1 MKIHETLQTTFPAF
15 SFEFFPPKNAEQQEQ
30 LLETILKLRPL
41 NPAFVSV
48 TYGAGGSTR
57 ALTIDV
63 VARIKRDFGIEA
75 MAHLTCVGASR
86 EEVRETLDTLRDRG
100 VENIMALRGDPP
112 RGDASFTPAADGF
125 AYANELVEFIHG
137 HYDFSVGAACYPEG
151 HYEGNTGRRQDLDLD
166 IEHLHRKVE
175 AGARFLVTQL
185 FYDNEV
191 YFRFVERARI
201 GGIEVPIIPGLMPAI
216 NAESIPRIARMSGAT
231 FPVHLMSDIRARA
244 GAPEA
249 VLELAVAY
257 TTLQADE
264 LIRHGAPGIHF
275 YTLNRSSATS
285 AIVSALRLIRPWEI
299 HDHA

>member
-1 MKIHETLQTTFPAF
+1 MKIHESLQTTFPSF
-15 SFEFFPPKNAEQQEQ
+15 SFEFFPPKNPEQQEQ

-57 ALTIDV
+57 ALTIDT
-63 VARIKRDFGIEA
+63 VARIKRDFGIEP

-86 EEVRETLDTLRDRG
+86 DEIHDTLNTLRERG
-100 VENIMALRGDPP
+100 IENIMALRGDPP
-112 RGDASFTPAADGF
+112 RGDSSFQPAPDGF
-125 AYANELVEFIHG
+125 AYANELVEFIQS
-137 HYDFSVGAACYPEG
+137 HYDMSIGAACYPEG
-151 HYEGNTGRRQDLDLD
+151 HYEGNTGARQDLDLD

-175 AGARFLVTQL
+175 AGAKFLVTQL
-185 FYDNEV
+185 FYDNEA
-191 YFRFVERARI
+191 YFRFVERARV

-216 NAESIPRIARMSGAT
+216 NADSIPRIAKMSGAT
-231 FPVHLMSDIRARA
+231 FPDHLMREVRARA
-244 GAPEA
+244 GDADA

-275 YTLNRSSATS
+275 YTLNRSHATS
-285 AIVSALRLIRPWEI
+285 AIVSALRLMRPWEV
-299 HDHA
+299 HNYV

>member
-1 MKIHETLQTTFPAF
+1 MKIHESLQSTFPSF
-15 SFEFFPPKNAEQQEQ
+15 SFEFFPPKNPEQQEQ

-57 ALTIDV
+57 ALTIDT
-63 VARIKRDFGIEA
+63 VARIKRDFGIEP

-86 EEVRETLDTLRDRG
+86 EEIHDTLDTLRG
-100 VENIMALRGDPP
+100 HGIENIMALRGDPP
-112 RGDASFTPAADGF
+112 RGESAFQPAPDGF
-125 AYANELVEFIHG
+125 AYANELVEFIAG
-137 HYDFSVGAACYPEG
+137 HYDMSIGAACYPEG
-151 HYEGNTGRRQDLDLD
+151 HYEGNTGKRQDLDLD
-166 IEHLHRKVE
+166 IEHLHRKVA
-175 AGARFLVTQL
+175 AGAKFLVTQL

-191 YFRFVERARI
+191 YFQFVERARV

-216 NAESIPRIARMSGAT
+216 NADSIPRIAKMSGAT
-231 FPVHLMSDIRARA
+231 FPDHLMREVRARA
-244 GAPEA
+244 GDADA

-275 YTLNRSSATS
+275 YTLNRSHATS
-285 AIVSALRLIRPWEI
+285 AIVSALRLIRPWEP
-299 HDHA
+299 HNTP

>member
-1 MKIHETLQTTFPAF
+1 MKIHESLQTTFPSF
-15 SFEFFPPKNAEQQEQ
+15 SFEFFPPKNPEQQEQ

-57 ALTIDV
+57 ALTIDT
-63 VARIKRDFGIEA
+63 VARIKRDFGIEP

-86 EEVRETLDTLRDRG
+86 DEIHDTLNTLRERG
-100 VENIMALRGDPP
+100 IENIMALRGDPP
-112 RGDASFTPAADGF
+112 RGDSSFQPAPDGF
-125 AYANELVEFIHG
+125 AYANELVEFIQS
-137 HYDFSVGAACYPEG
+137 HYDMSIGAGCHPEG
-151 HYEGNTGRRQDLDLD
+151 HYEANTGARQDLDID

-175 AGARFLVTQL
+175 AGAKFLVTQL
-185 FYDNEV
+185 FYDNEA
-191 YFRFVERARI
+191 YFRFVERARV

-216 NAESIPRIARMSGAT
+216 NADSIPRIAKMSGAT
-231 FPVHLMSDIRARA
+231 FPDHLMREVRARA
-244 GAPEA
+244 GDADA

-275 YTLNRSSATS
+275 YTLNRSHATS
-285 AIVSALRLIRPWEI
+285 AIVSALRLMRPWEV
-299 HDHA
+299 HNYV